1 MTDTP
6 KHKNVHQALAAAQAE
21 MQPPEKNAT
30 NPAFKRD
37 GKPLKYA
44 DLTSVVESVRGPL
57 TKHGI
62 DWGWRSV
69 EFMGGLAMEAVLTH
83 GETETEITCA
93 VPMYVDR
100 NNMHG
105 LKSAYTYAKR
115 IGLESVTGQA
125 PADDDDG
132 NVASEAPPPRQEQ
145 RRDNTPAPAAKPAT
159 KDPVAIADALIAQI
173 GKMVTLEQADAY
185 PGESGK
191 AFDAWE
197 WLELEAPEQSKRVK
211 DALTAKRNQLEEA
224 PF

>member
-44 DLTSVVESVRGPL
+44 DLTSVVESVRAPL
-57 TKHGI
+57 TRHGVS
-62 DWGWRSV
+62 WGWRSV
-69 EFMGGLAMEAVLTH
+69 EFMNGLAMEAVLTH
-83 GETETEITCA
+83 GETETEITCV

-145 RRDNTPAPAAKPAT
+145 RQAKAEPAKPEPR
-159 KDPVAIADALIAQI
+159 DPAKIADAIIAQI
-173 GKMVTLEQADAY
+173 ADIVTIEQADKY

-191 AFDAWE
+191 AFDACE
-197 WLELEAPEQSKRVK
+197 WLELEAPEHSKRVTE
-211 DALTAKRNQLEEA
+211 ALRAKRNELEQA